1 LGVEIKVHIYT
12 YIFHFAEVLAT
23 LAFDVEAFEPD
34 AANFDMAPTEAFA
47 VTLPAT
53 LVIEGFGADPAAFE
67 IEVSAGPVS
76 ASGAGVSTAAGA
88 SSEVALA
95 PAFEAALTA
104 GLETEVFGNAPEVLG
119 LETLVTEGAAFA
131 AALTPA
137 FEVVLAAAFDE
148 VVPLLRLPVVG
159 DPPSAPSA

>member
-34 AANFDMAPTEAFA
+34 AANFDTPTEAFA

-53 LVIEGFGADPAAFE
+53 LVIEGFGADPATFE

-76 ASGAGVSTAAGA
+76 AS
-88 SSEVALA
+88 
-95 PAFEAALTA
+95 
-104 GLETEVFGNAPEVLG
+104 
-119 LETLVTEGAAFA
+119 GAAFA

-137 FEVVLAAAFDE
+137 FEVVLAATFDE
-148 VVPLLRLPVVG
+148 VVRLLRLPVVG

>member
-1 LGVEIKVHIYT
+1 LGVAIRVHIYT
-12 YIFHFAEVLAT
+12 CHFHFAEVLAT

-34 AANFDMAPTEAFA
+34 AATFGMAPTEAFA

-53 LVIEGFGADPAAFE
+53 LVVEVFGADPAAFE
-67 IEVSAGPVS
+67 VEVSAGPAS
-76 ASGAGVSTAAGA
+76 ASGAAVSAASGA
-88 SSEVALA
+88 SFEVALT

-104 GLETEVFGNAPEVLG
+104 ALEAEVFDTAPEVLG
-119 LETLVTEGAAFA
+119 LETLVTEGASFA
-131 AALTPA
+131 AALTPD

-159 DPPSAPSA
+159 DPPSAP